1 LHLQVF
7 SIEQSRRCESLYDHS
22 LFEKLSMTTAELG
35 LATKSA
41 ATLSTSTAM
50 KEVVFH
56 GPGKRA
62 WEDKPRPA
70 IRDPG
75 DAIVRITTSRRGSKA
90 SWALSSLFP
99 LPANSPSSK
108 LRVMSVTSIGDLRH
122 GGSTELQ
129 ATIQTI
135 EA

>member
-1 LHLQVF
+1 MCN
-7 SIEQSRRCESLYDHS
+7 IEQSRHCESLYDYS
-22 LFEKLSMTTAELG
+22 LFEKISMTTAELG

-41 ATLSTSTAM
+41 ATLSTSITV
-50 KEVVFH
+50 KTLVYH

-99 LPANSPSSK
+99 LPGNSPPSK
-108 LRVMSVTSIGDLRH
+108 LVVCDVRH
-122 GGSTELQ
+122 
-129 ATIQTI
+129 IDR
-135 EA
+135 

>member
-1 LHLQVF
+1 MCN
-7 SIEQSRRCESLYDHS
+7 IEQSRHCESLYDYS
-22 LFEKLSMTTAELG
+22 LFEKIAMTTAELG

-41 ATLSTSTAM
+41 ATLSTSTTV
-50 KEVVFH
+50 KTLVYH

-62 WEDKPRPA
+62 WEDKSRPA

-75 DAIVRITTSRRGSKA
+75 DAIVRIITSRRGSKA

-108 LRVMSVTSIGDLRH
+108 LGVMSVTSIGDVRH
-122 GGSTELQ
+122 GRSTELQ
-129 ATIQTI
+129 ATMQTI

>member
-1 LHLQVF
+1 MIL
-7 SIEQSRRCESLYDHS
+7 
-22 LFEKLSMTTAELG
+22 LFEKLSMTTDELG

-50 KEVVFH
+50 KEVVLH
-56 GPGKRA
+56 STGKRA
-62 WEDKPRPA
+62 WGDKLRPA
-70 IRDPG
+70 ICDPG

-99 LPANSPSSK
+99 LPANSLSSK
-108 LRVMSVTSIGDLRH
+108 LRVMSVTSIGDVRH
-122 GGSTELQ
+122 GRSTELQ
-129 ATIQTI
+129 ATMPTI

>member
-1 LHLQVF
+1 
-7 SIEQSRRCESLYDHS
+7 
-22 LFEKLSMTTAELG
+22 MTTAELG

-50 KEVVFH
+50 KALVFH

-75 DAIVRITTSRRGSKA
+75 DTIVGITTSRRGSKA

-99 LPANSPSSK
+99 LPANSPSPK
-108 LRVMSVTSIGDLRH
+108 LGVMSVTSIGDVRH
-122 GGSTELQ
+122 GRSTELQ
-129 ATIQTI
+129 ATMQNI

>member
-1 LHLQVF
+1 
-7 SIEQSRRCESLYDHS
+7 
-22 LFEKLSMTTAELG
+22 MTTAELG

-41 ATLSTSTAM
+41 ATLSTSTTM
-50 KEVVFH
+50 KARVFH

-62 WEDKPRPA
+62 WEDKPRPD

-90 SWALSSLFP
+90 SWVLSSLFP
-99 LPANSPSSK
+99 LPANSLSSK
-108 LRVMSVTSIGDLRH
+108 LRVMSVTSIGDVRH
-122 GGSTELQ
+122 GRSTDLQ
-129 ATIQTI
+129 ATMQTI

>member
-1 LHLQVF
+1 
-7 SIEQSRRCESLYDHS
+7 
-22 LFEKLSMTTAELG
+22 MTTAELG

-41 ATLSTSTAM
+41 ATLSTSITV
-50 KEVVFH
+50 KTLVYH

-90 SWALSSLFP
+90 SWALNSLFP
-99 LPANSPSSK
+99 LPLPGNSLSSK
-108 LRVMSVTSIGDLRH
+108 LGVMSVTSIGDNRH
-122 GGSTELQ
+122 ARSTELQ
-129 ATIQTI
+129 ATMQTI

>member
-1 LHLQVF
+1 
-7 SIEQSRRCESLYDHS
+7 
-22 LFEKLSMTTAELG
+22 MTTAELG

-41 ATLSTSTAM
+41 ATLGTSTAM
-50 KEVVFH
+50 KALVFH

-62 WEDKPRPA
+62 WEDQPRPA

-75 DAIVRITTSRRGSKA
+75 DAIVRITTSRLGSYA

-99 LPANSPSSK
+99 VPTNSPSSK
-108 LRVMSVTSIGDLRH
+108 LGVMSVTSIGDVRR
-122 GGSTELQ
+122 GRSTELQ
-129 ATIQTI
+129 ATMQTI